1 MDIKLDYEEVYFIT
15 YLQSVRDTLLPSIP
29 YTWYIPAEEKYS
41 LQLLF
46 PPSQLYA
53 AVLFF
58 AEKLPSLLDNP
69 AINMHSLLILKIQF
83 TCIAWQAR

>member
-1 MDIKLDYEEVYFIT
+1 MDIKLDYEEVFST

-46 PPSQLYA
+46 PPNQLYA

-58 AEKLPSLLDNP
+58 AEKLQSLLDNP
-69 AINMHSLLILKIQF
+69 AVNMHSLLILKIQF
-83 TCIAWQAR
+83 TCIA